1 MNLWNSAFGGDDGL
15 LPQARNPL
23 EPNPFAICA
32 TRNEDFVTAALSF
45 KHFKYLNSVTTEE
58 KLRAFALIMQ
68 GAEGSPSQG
77 IQIRFYELAAQ
88 YKLAA
93 WKEVSHVSKEDAQTQ
108 LIAYI
113 AHLTEKYSHTKPQ
126 YPDPRRVDTHFH
138 VIPDFYAKAVEENG
152 GDPGGFP
159 KVTPSWSLPEAFER
173 MTSLGIAHGVMS
185 VTAPGAAMF
194 SGEDGR
200 KMARKINEWQS
211 QLVQENASK
220 LSSFASLPN
229 FFDVEGTIAEVEF
242 ALGELGAVGVVVFT
256 SYHQGSETRYLGHPS
271 FAPIWETI
279 NKYNAIVFTHP
290 SHGPANMIS
299 KQLPLP
305 IMDYPQETTRMA
317 ADLVTSGTTARFPN
331 IKFILSHGG
340 GTVPYL
346 AQRIAGTG
354 MIAELSTPLD
364 YLQMMEEFSKFYYDV
379 ALSTSAAQLRAL
391 LQVADPERILY
402 GSDLF
407 YAPLFVSQSITD
419 SLDEFMNSHG
429 VLGASLL
436 ENINHRNAERLFG
449 RSLI

>member
-1 MNLWNSAFGGDDGL
+1 MAQTTSLTARQTCIWYITLRNRFVNKMHRITARQTGIVIPPTITKSSCWDVVISDDFCIGLVGLRPDHNDLHCEAAVNEKPKSFEVSAFGGDDGL

-113 AHLTEKYSHTKPQ
+113 AHLTEKHSHTKPQ
-126 YPDPRRVDTHFH
+126 YPELRRVDTHFH

-152 GDPGGFP
+152 GDP
-159 KVTPSWSLPEAFER
+159 
-173 MTSLGIAHGVMS
+173 AHGVMS

-271 FAPIWETI
+271 FAPILETI
-279 NKYNAIVFTHP
+279 NY
-290 SHGPANMIS
+290 HGPANMIS

-364 YLQMMEEFSKFYYDV
+364 YLQMMEEFRKFYYDV
-379 ALSTSAAQLRAL
+379 
-391 LQVADPERILY
+391 
-402 GSDLF
+402 
-407 YAPLFVSQSITD
+407 
-419 SLDEFMNSHG
+419 
-429 VLGASLL
+429 
-436 ENINHRNAERLFG
+436 
-449 RSLI
+449 